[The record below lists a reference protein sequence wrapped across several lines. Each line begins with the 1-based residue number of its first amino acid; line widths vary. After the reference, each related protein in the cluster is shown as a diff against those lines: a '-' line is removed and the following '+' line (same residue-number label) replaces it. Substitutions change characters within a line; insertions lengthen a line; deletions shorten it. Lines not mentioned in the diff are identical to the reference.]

1 MQKISIITPTYNE
14 EDNVLKLIE
23 EVKRVF
29 SKIPEYSY
37 EHIFIDNS
45 SLDRTVEILREE
57 AKTDSRIKIIVNS
70 RNFGHIRSPY
80 YGLLQCTG
88 DAAILLVADLQD
100 PPDLIIDLV
109 KKWEEGNDLVMAVK
123 SESYESK
130 YMFFLRKIYYS
141 LSSKLA
147 EIKLQK
153 NFYGFG
159 IYDKKLLEILKTV
172 KDPYPYLR
180 GLVLELGFKVDKIYY
195 KQPVRYKGITKNN
208 FFTLYDMAM
217 LGICSHSRVPLR
229 VATILGFALSALSV
243 VVAFGYFIAKLI
255 FWNSFSLGMAPLII
269 SLFLFSSV
277 QLFFIGIVGEYIGHL
292 VIKSSPLPLVIE
304 KERVNFD

>member
-130 YMFFLRKIYYS
+130 YIANCSCHHPCS
-141 LSSKLA
+141 LIHQENQIFGRTSS
-147 EIKLQK
+147 
-153 NFYGFG
+153 
-159 IYDKKLLEILKTV
+159 
-172 KDPYPYLR
+172 
-180 GLVLELGFKVDKIYY
+180 
-195 KQPVRYKGITKNN
+195 
-208 FFTLYDMAM
+208 
-217 LGICSHSRVPLR
+217 
-229 VATILGFALSALSV
+229 SACIQTRQ
-243 VVAFGYFIAKLI
+243 YQ
-255 FWNSFSLGMAPLII
+255 
-269 SLFLFSSV
+269 V
-277 QLFFIGIVGEYIGHL
+277 Q
-292 VIKSSPLPLVIE
+292 
-304 KERVNFD
+304 